1 MATRQNKRRSTTF
14 AQRTNAHLKAIERK
28 LNPQPTFGPISID
41 PPAITNQGR
50 FIDRTIFVTTANDK
64 LTIGDISRSLKGTDY
79 GGSGPSGDFYIR
91 NIKIWGAGTP
101 NVTLVVNFILAN
113 LLVSG
118 GTTADPVSVR
128 DIGTNSRCPGV
139 RCSIPFFLSLVVA
152 VPLLLLA
159 QLLAPVPRPVLWV
172 MLVIVPLV
180 LS

>member
-28 LNPQPTFGPISID
+28 LNPQPTFGPISVD

-113 LLVSG
+113 LLISG
-118 GTTADPVSVR
+118 GTNADPVSVR

-139 RCSIPFFLSLVVA
+139 RCSIPLPASKLQNFDTASTAVVA
-152 VPLLLLA
+152 EPSANICIHVTDD
-159 QLLAPVPRPVLWV
+159 R
-172 MLVIVPLV
+172 I
-180 LS
+180 SI